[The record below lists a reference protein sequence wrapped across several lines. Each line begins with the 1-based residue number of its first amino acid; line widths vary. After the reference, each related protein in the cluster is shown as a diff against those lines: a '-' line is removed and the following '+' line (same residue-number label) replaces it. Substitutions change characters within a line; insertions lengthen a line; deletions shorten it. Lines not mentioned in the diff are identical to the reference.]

1 MKNLENKNNKIAVY
15 TYLKYFML
23 ALLAKCKSKPFQ
35 INIKSGFL
43 SFQQILIYV
52 HLDN

>member
-15 TYLKYFML
+15 IYIKYFML
-23 ALLAKCKSKPFQ
+23 TLFAKCKSKPFRV
-35 INIKSGFL
+35 NIKSGFL